1 MTYVMII
8 LGKVCGAAVPVPME
22 GSEIQN
28 KSIVS
33 PVPRPRRVLVV
44 EDSTLQAKRLKR
56 LLMEN
61 GFQADV
67 AVNGQQGLEL
77 ARLHRP
83 SLILSDIIMP
93 VMDGYQMCRAIK
105 NDRELKHI
113 PVVLLTSLSD
123 PRDVFL
129 GLESG
134 ADSYISKPYDKAT
147 LLRRIGSVLSS
158 LRSPDT
164 EGPQEELVVL
174 LAGKRYAITSS
185 RRQILNLLLSTYQDA
200 VEQNRIL
207 REMRTKLV
215 LLNEELEKMVAER
228 TVALEEE
235 IVERKRAQEALVS
248 EKERLTV
255 TLRSIGDAVIT
266 TGTDGRVV
274 MMNRAAEDLTGW
286 SQDQAVGQAL
296 TTVLRLSK
304 SDSRESAE
312 AIADRI
318 VKGGGLLGPDD
329 QYVLRSRD
337 ASGRIVGVRG
347 APILDQSNKMV
358 GVVLVLRDVTAG
370 KKMEE
375 ELAKAQKLES
385 LGVLAGGIAHD
396 FNNLLTA
403 ILGNVGLAKFQ
414 ANPAGKAFKRLEEA
428 ERASVR
434 AKDLTQQLLTF
445 AKGGAPVKMTAS
457 IGDILKECALFAVR
471 GSTTRCDISVT
482 PDLWPVDIDQGQ
494 ISQVI
499 HNLVINACQA
509 MPQGGVVR
517 VAAENVVIGTDD
529 ELAATLSRTKY
540 VRISVADVGQGIARH
555 HLPKIFDPFFTT
567 KSKGTGLG
575 LATCYSILRNH
586 DGVITVDSRLGTGT
600 TFHVYL
606 PASSGKEAEKPM
618 VGRKPVS
625 GNGRVLVMDDE
636 AILRDFIEELLVMLG
651 YDVQG
656 TADGVEAIQA
666 YQKARETGRPFDC
679 VLMDLT
685 IPGGMGGKET
695 IRRLLE
701 IDPTVKAIVSSGY
714 CDDPVMAN
722 YRKHGFRGVVAKP
735 YDAEGL
741 SSVLHQVISE
751 RD

>member
-1 MTYVMII
+1 
-8 LGKVCGAAVPVPME
+8 ME
-22 GSEIQN
+22 SIETQQ
-28 KSIVS
+28 KSS
-33 PVPRPRRVLVV
+33 LSQVPRPRRILVV
-44 EDSTLQAKRLKR
+44 EDSALQAKRLKR
-56 LLMEN
+56 LLVEN
-61 GFQADV
+61 GYQADV
-67 AVNGQQGLEL
+67 AVHGQQGLEF
-77 ARLHRP
+77 ARRQRP

-93 VMDGYQMCRAIK
+93 VMDGYEMCRTIK
-105 NDRELKHI
+105 KDPQLKHI

-147 LLRRIGSVLSS
+147 LLNRIGSVLNA
-158 LRSPDT
+158 LRSPDR
-164 EGPQEELVVL
+164 EGPQEELIVFVG
-174 LAGKRYAITSS
+174 GKRYAITST
-185 RRQILNLLLSTYQDA
+185 RRQILNLLLSTYQDSVA
-200 VEQNRIL
+200 QNRVL

-235 IVERKRAQEALVS
+235 IVERKRVQEALVA
-248 EKERLTV
+248 EKERLAV

-266 TGTDGRVV
+266 TSTDGQVV

-286 SQDQAVGQAL
+286 SQSQALGQSL
-296 TTVLRLSK
+296 TTVLKLSK
-304 SDSRESAE
+304 SDSRENGE
-312 AIADRI
+312 AIVA
-318 VKGGGLLGPDD
+318 KMLGSGGLLGPDD
-329 QYVLRSRD
+329 QFVLRSRD
-337 ASGRIVGVRG
+337 ASERIAGVRG

-358 GVVLVLRDVTAG
+358 GVVLVLRDITSS
-370 KKMEE
+370 KRMEA

-403 ILGNVGLAKFQ
+403 ILGNVGLAKLH
-414 ANPAGKAFKRLEEA
+414 ANPAGKAYKRLEEA
-428 ERASVR
+428 ETASMRAR
-434 AKDLTQQLLTF
+434 DLTQQLLTF

-457 IGDILKECALFAVR
+457 IADILKETALFAVR
-471 GSTTRCDISVT
+471 GSTTRCDISVAS
-482 PDLWPVDIDQGQ
+482 DLWPVDIDQGQ

-499 HNLVINACQA
+499 HNLVINASQA
-509 MPQGGVVR
+509 MPEGGVVHVR
-517 VAAENVVIGTDD
+517 AKNVIVRSDD
-529 ELAATLSRTKY
+529 ELAPTLTRSEY
-540 VRISVADVGQGIARH
+540 VRLSVADEGHGIAKH

-586 DGVITVDSRLGTGT
+586 EGTITVESKPGSGA

-606 PASSGKEAEKPM
+606 PASSGTKAEKP
-618 VGRKPVS
+618 VVTREAVA

-636 AILRDFIEELLVMLG
+636 SILRDFIEELLRILG
-651 YDVQG
+651 YEVEG
-656 TADGVEAIQA
+656 TADGTEAIRA
-666 YQKARETGRPFDC
+666 YQQARETGKPFDC

-695 IRRLLE
+695 IKRLLE
-701 IDPTVKAIVSSGY
+701 IDPGVKAIVSSGY

-722 YRKHGFRGVVAKP
+722 YRKHGFKGVVAKP

-741 SSVLHQVISE
+741 SAILHQVICE
-751 RD
+751 KD

>member
-1 MTYVMII
+1 
-8 LGKVCGAAVPVPME
+8 ME
-22 GSEIQN
+22 FTEPQQKFS
-28 KSIVS
+28 SS
-33 PVPRPRRVLVV
+33 PVMRPRRILVV

-56 LLMEN
+56 LLVEN
-61 GFQADV
+61 GYDTEV

-77 ARLHRP
+77 AVQLRP

-93 VMDGYQMCRAIK
+93 VMDGYQMCRTIK
-105 NDRELKHI
+105 SDPRIQHI

-123 PRDVFL
+123 PRDVFR

-147 LLRRIGSVLSS
+147 LLGRIGSVLNA
-158 LRSPDT
+158 LRSPDR
-164 EGPQEELVVL
+164 EGPQEELVVFVG
-174 LAGKRYAITSS
+174 GKRYAITST
-185 RRQILNLLLSTYQDA
+185 RRQILNLLLSTYQDS

-235 IVERKRAQEALVS
+235 IVERKRAQEALGA
-248 EKERLTV
+248 EKERLSV

-266 TGTDGRVV
+266 TSTDGKVV
-274 MMNRAAEDLTGW
+274 LMNRAAEDLTGW
-286 SQDQAVGQAL
+286 SQNQALGQAL
-296 TTVLRLSK
+296 TNLLKLSK
-304 SDSRESAE
+304 SDSRESGE
-312 AIADRI
+312 ATVARLL
-318 VKGGGLLGPDD
+318 KGGGLLGPDD
-329 QYVLRSRD
+329 QFVLRSRD
-337 ASGRIVGVRG
+337 ATDRIVSVRG
-347 APILDQSNKMV
+347 APILDQSNNMV
-358 GVVLVLRDVTAG
+358 GVVLVLRDITAS
-370 KKMEE
+370 KRMEE

-385 LGVLAGGIAHD
+385 VGVLAGGIAHD

-403 ILGNVGLAKFQ
+403 ILGNVGLAKIQ

-428 ERASVR
+428 ERASLR

-445 AKGGAPVKMTAS
+445 AKGGAPVRMTAS
-457 IGDILKECALFAVR
+457 IGDILKESALFAVR
-471 GSTTRCDISVT
+471 GSTTRCDINVAS
-482 PDLWPVDIDQGQ
+482 DLWPVDIDQGQ

-499 HNLVINACQA
+499 HNLVINASQA
-509 MPQGGVVR
+509 MPEGGVIR
-517 VAAENVVIGTDD
+517 VQAENLVIGSDD
-529 ELAATLSRTKY
+529 ELAATLNRSKY
-540 VRISVADVGQGIARH
+540 VRLTVSDDGQGIAKH
-555 HLPKIFDPFFTT
+555 HLQKIFDPFFTT

-586 DGVITVDSRLGTGT
+586 EGMITVESEQGAGA

-606 PASSGKEAEKPM
+606 PASSGKEAEKP
-618 VGRKPVS
+618 VVSRDPVS

-636 AILRDFIEELLVMLG
+636 AILRDFIEELLKMLG

-656 TADGVEAIQA
+656 TADGVEALQA
-666 YQKARETGRPFDC
+666 YQRAREAGTPFDC

-695 IRRLLE
+695 IKHLLE
-701 IDPTVKAIVSSGY
+701 MDPEVKAIVSSGY

-722 YRKHGFRGVVAKP
+722 YRKHGFKGVVAKP

-741 SSVLHQVISE
+741 SAVLHQVIAE
-751 RD
+751 RG